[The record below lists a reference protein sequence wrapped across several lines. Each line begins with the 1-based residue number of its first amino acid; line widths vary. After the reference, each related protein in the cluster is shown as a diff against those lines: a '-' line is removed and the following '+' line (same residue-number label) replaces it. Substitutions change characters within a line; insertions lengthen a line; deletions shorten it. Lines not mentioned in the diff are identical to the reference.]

1 MNEGVGTYQEKITQ
15 AKMTPALTETVPQG
29 PGAHLAP
36 SFALQSLNSDTIIC
50 MDNSQAVEHISL
62 PKANGPKVADKKQ
75 LLKTEFMNGN
85 SIGSQTSGHYQ
96 TVFLLTS
103 NTALSLPNK
112 GSSTWKMENQ
122 DVCKQ
127 RFHITK
133 GSPSLPNGMSYQ
145 PERKAKRELFPGCVS
160 QLLADVHKLWDV
172 SLTKTQGT
180 EGICLPECMLN
191 GHRGTESLAVSSCPS
206 LISHVSANVPSVAS
220 VKAVGTNLLLK
231 CLNHQQVLLNRARR
245 NQKRLQSYLAQ
256 HAVQHFNQQIRAFVN
271 HQIHDKP
278 AGIFD
283 SQPTKVI
290 NNNLNVGSSG
300 ISSATSD
307 GLKNGVYHSVKR
319 FSVSAKEILKQIKK
333 DFDSDAT
340 GSSSDEDW
348 DEKARQNS
356 DECNAERSWLSVRT
370 RIGSRWVW
378 LQSQISELEY
388 KIQHLTDLHSQ
399 IRKAKGTLKFEEP
412 SKGNFKQKLW
422 LPDSEMLLSLA
433 ERMPKSP
440 QGTNPS
446 PTNDLD
452 MSPSS
457 PTLLLRN
464 IEKQSARLTEIVSS
478 LTVPLLSPNDSA
490 KSSVYKRVAN
500 GFSDRMHTDGFP
512 SFNEFCEQQ
521 VKRRKKVRVK
531 ASSAL
536 GSNLC
541 SSARTRPLQALKKRK
556 LYKLSAEYSYVN
568 KVNLFSSP
576 VYQYE
581 ELPSNGNHCST
592 WKCSKVLHRPWLM
605 AQNACEADSCF
616 HPVLSFPYELPLNVH
631 LAALPMKN
639 HNIKGN
645 SVDSI
650 ALRGELDKSQSY
662 VSASWSTECTSSYS
676 PDPQTPAHSWERRH
690 RSESEADAALLE
702 SGLTTPV
709 STQKS
714 SAQQLLAHES
724 SSMVCAA
731 RRRLRSGN
739 SYDINNIV
747 IPMSLIAPT
756 KLEKLK
762 YKEIITPS
770 WKEVVLEPLESPAHD
785 MPEDLS
791 DEAYISRHEKYELK
805 EKARWSLWDHSKRPK
820 RNRSSSYSFGTS
832 PRTVLLSCECSCSPN
847 SQAPSEA
854 LPSDTGG
861 YRTLHFSHE
870 SPKGKTIHWE
880 RRVFPLTEEP
890 AMELLG
896 KCPSQAQVST
906 VDNQQCPKNDCD
918 YT

>member
-1 MNEGVGTYQEKITQ
+1 
-15 AKMTPALTETVPQG
+15 MTPALTETVPQG

-662 VSASWSTECTSSYS
+662 
-676 PDPQTPAHSWERRH
+676 
-690 RSESEADAALLE
+690 DAALLE